1 MGEKEGGWG
10 ERVRR
15 TNGSQCGITRPAR
28 GDAKVQEEK
37 TLWPFFFP
45 SFPSAVVLFVEMP
58 C

>member
-15 TNGSQCGITRPAR
+15 TNGSQCGILTRPAR

-37 TLWPFFFP
+37 TL
-45 SFPSAVVLFVEMP
+45 
-58 C
+58 

>member
-37 TLWPFFFP
+37 TL
-45 SFPSAVVLFVEMP
+45 
-58 C
+58 